1 MFNRFRAKP
10 ELPEIVRNYLSD
22 TVLTNNL
29 AWRDA
34 RYIVIDVETTG
45 LDPRRNV
52 MIDIG
57 AIEIEEGRALIS
69 TVWRSKIQPS
79 DGVSI
84 SPSSAKIH
92 GLTSDDLRDAI
103 SVEDVMRELLN
114 KLIGHV
120 VVMHHANIDLGFI
133 NRALSKT
140 WGIVLH
146 GPIID
151 TARLATHLHRTDRW
165 LRGYDA
171 PTPSTQLR
179 SLCEMMGVPVDS
191 EHDALIDS
199 ISTSQL
205 FLAQAARL
213 ENDAGEL
220 TLRNLIKFGSVIS

>member
-10 ELPEIVRNYLSD
+10 ELPEFVRNYLSD
-22 TVLTNNL
+22 KVLTKHS

-34 RYIVIDVETTG
+34 QYIVIDVETTG

-57 AIEIEEGRALIS
+57 AIEIEGGRALIS
-69 TVWRSKIQPS
+69 TTWRSKIQPS

-92 GLTSDDLRDAI
+92 GLTSGDLRDAI
-103 SVEDVMRELLN
+103 SAEDVMRELLN

-120 VVMHHANIDLGFI
+120 VVMHHANIDVGFI

-140 WGIVLH
+140 WGIELH

-151 TARLATHLHRTDRW
+151 TARLAMHLHRTDRW
-165 LRGYDA
+165 LRGYEA
-171 PTPSTQLR
+171 PTMSTQLR

-213 ENDAGEL
+213 ENDAGKL
-220 TLRNLIKFGSVIS
+220 TLRKLIKIGGVIS